1 MNILLIEDE
10 SKLSLFLK
18 RVLESKKYTVM
29 CAESVETARREN
41 FIASADLLILDLML
55 PGESGRSFL
64 QYLRKSNIDLPVLV
78 LSAKDFV
85 STKVTVLEEGADDY
99 LTKPFSAD
107 ELLARV
113 HALRRRYVTKTVE
126 DEIVIDDFTFS
137 RTQNRARRGGR
148 DIFLTKKEA
157 DVLSFL
163 ITHRGKAVRNEDILV
178 KVWHTK
184 TDYHSNIVQATIRRL
199 RKKIDDGFSY
209 KLIRNIHG
217 VGYMIAPGHGA
228 KADKTLKAGKSPKAE
243 KVA

>member
-18 RVLESKKYTVM
+18 RVLESKNHTVT
-29 CAESVETARREN
+29 CCESVEAARRGN
-41 FIASADLLILDLML
+41 FIESSDLLILDLML

-64 QYLRKSNIDLPVLV
+64 QYIRKMGHTLPILV

-85 STKVTVLEEGADDY
+85 ATKISLLEEGADDY
-99 LTKPFSAD
+99 LTKPFNAD
-107 ELLARV
+107 ELLARI
-113 HALRRRYVTKTVE
+113 HALKRRYAGKKISNELKV
-126 DEIVIDDFTFS
+126 DDLTFY
-137 RTQNRARRGGR
+137 RKQNRARRGGK

-163 ITHRGKAVRNEDILV
+163 VSHRGKAVQNEDILA

-184 TDYHSNIVQATIRRL
+184 TDYHSNVVQATIRRL
-199 RKKIDDGFSY
+199 RKKVDEGFRH

-217 VGYMIAPGHGA
+217 VGYMIVAS
-228 KADKTLKAGKSPKAE
+228 DKSEDDT
-243 KVA
+243 